1 MKDEKLLLILE
12 TIPQAATLTAV
23 AHRLY
28 FTQPY
33 VSKVLRQTEQKYQ
46 IKLVNRQQTPIS
58 LTSAGRRVQSDLE
71 RIRDD
76 ELQLK
81 RNVQLMRRKQQL
93 TMSIAL
99 STILETSSLPRIAYQ
114 LHQLF
119 PQLSFR
125 LLNQLPDSTESE
137 LLSRS
142 IDILVGPA
150 IDSPL
155 FNCQPVSEE
164 ELSLLLPAG
173 ILSPAASRTAGKVF
187 AACQKVPAIALS
199 RESPIQQKING
210 YLASQGLKTVPLCEV
225 PNMRLAIL
233 TALQFN
239 GFTVARTD
247 LVKSVLAREGR
258 TDYRVIPLDHDQLSF
273 GDAVSCL
280 KSSSPLV
287 HEVAAKLVAI
297 LAAENCL

>member
-12 TIPQAATLTAV
+12 TIPQVDTLTAV
-23 AHRLY
+23 ARRLY

-33 VSKVLRQTEQKYQ
+33 VSKVLRQAEQKYQ
-46 IKLVNRQQTPIS
+46 IRLVNRQQTPIS
-58 LTSAGRRVQSDLE
+58 LTSAGRKVQSDLE

-81 RNVQLMRRKQQL
+81 KNVQLMRRKQQL

-99 STILETSSLPRIAYQ
+99 STILETSSLPRIAYR

-137 LLSRS
+137 LLSRN

-155 FNCQPVSEE
+155 FNCQSVSKE
-164 ELSLLLPAG
+164 ELSLLLPAAAFS
-173 ILSPAASRTAGKVF
+173 SPACGVTAQVL
-187 AACQKVPAIALS
+187 AACQKLPAITLT
-199 RESPIQQKING
+199 RESTIQQKVND
-210 YLASQGLKTVPLCEV
+210 YLASHGLKSIPLCEV

-247 LVKSVLAREGR
+247 LIKSVLAREGR

-280 KSSSPLV
+280 KSSPPLV
-287 HEVAAKLVAI
+287 HRVAVKLADI
-297 LAAENCL
+297 LAAENCI